1 MATTA
6 PTPSNALH
14 RMFKSS
20 LILQR
25 VVVVVALVAAAAA
38 AAQPAPPA
46 RITEPAAQASRWQP
60 DVERLDQAYRDRLS
74 TATDTRSRWV
84 AGQLE
89 PGEAASASEHLLRAR
104 SEAPTERLYLAAL
117 AAACL
122 ESVQPRPPACDGT
135 DRLADWATRD
145 GDNGVPSLL
154 LAERARQRNNTEG
167 MIAYLDEAA
176 IRPRF
181 DDYWNRG
188 ALILWEDVNG
198 ATPGADPAARA
209 LLVANYLTLRGAY
222 GGNVWRSLCRD
233 GGRGNDAA
241 RAACYAAGIA
251 VAGRGTTWA
260 LQLAGARAAE
270 RNAGSPAET
279 AAAGA
284 RVRQLQ
290 QRAFS
295 CAAQAD
301 TLTAAFEVND
311 SATRERALKAWERRL
326 QRQAADGEAAAC
338 GGDG

>member
-1 MATTA
+1 V
-6 PTPSNALH
+6 P
-14 RMFKSS
+14 
-20 LILQR
+20 Q
-25 VVVVVALVAAAAA
+25 V
-38 AAQPAPPA
+38 
-46 RITEPAAQASRWQP
+46 SRWQA
-60 DVERLDQAYRDRLS
+60 DVDRLDPAYRDRVS
-74 TATDTRSRWV
+74 TATDTRSQWV

-89 PGEAASASEHLLRAR
+89 PGDVTAASERFLRAR

-122 ESVQPRPPACDGT
+122 EPVQPRPPACDSP

-145 GDNGVPSLL
+145 SDNGLPSLL
-154 LAERARQRNNTEG
+154 LAERARQRNNTAG

-188 ALILWEDVNG
+188 ALILWEDIKG

-222 GGNVWRSLCRD
+222 GGNVWRTLCRD

-241 RAACYAAGIA
+241 RAACYAVGVA
-251 VAGRGTTWA
+251 VAERGTTWA

-270 RNAGSPAET
+270 RNAGSPAE
-279 AAAGA
+279 AEAAGA

-290 QRAFS
+290 QRAFA

-301 TLTAAFEVND
+301 TLAAAYEVTD
-311 SATRERALKAWERRL
+311 DATRERALKAWERRL